1 MKERVNGMKLK
12 IVAILSAALLIS
24 AAIAGLNL
32 LPGSAEAK
40 VGASI
45 GDQAADFKL
54 SGIDGK
60 QYRLS
65 EVIRKHQ
72 ATVVNFWATWCPPC
86 RAEIPDF
93 VRFSQKNANPQIA
106 ILAVNL
112 QESMAQVKDFAQ
124 DAGMKFPVLTD
135 TSGKVG
141 NTYRIYAIPTTFF
154 IDRKG
159 IIRQVVQGSISYSQL
174 ETEIRALLKEK

>member
-1 MKERVNGMKLK
+1 MNLMKQK
-12 IVAILSAALLIS
+12 IFGVLIIGLLVIAL
-24 AAIAGLNL
+24 IAGINL

-40 VGASI
+40 TGTSV

-65 EVIRKHQ
+65 EVIRNNQ

-93 VRFSQKNANPQIA
+93 VRFSQKNANLKIV

-112 QESMAQVKDFAQ
+112 QESPAKVKDFAKS
-124 DAGMKFPVLTD
+124 AGMEFPVLTD

-141 NTYRIYAIPTTFF
+141 NTYRIYAIPTTFI
-154 IDRKG
+154 IDRKRT
-159 IIRQVVQGSISYSQL
+159 IRRVIEGSTNYARL
-174 ETEIRALLKEK
+174 ETEVRALLKEK

>member
-1 MKERVNGMKLK
+1 MKPK
-12 IVAILSAALLIS
+12 ILGVFIIVFLVI
-24 AAIAGLNL
+24 AAIAGINL
-32 LPGSAEAK
+32 LPGTAEAK
-40 VGASI
+40 VGTSA

-65 EVIRKHQ
+65 EVIRNNQ

-93 VRFSQKNANPQIA
+93 VRFSQKNANLKIA
-106 ILAVNL
+106 VLAVNL
-112 QESMAQVKDFAQ
+112 RESPAKVKDFAKS
-124 DAGMKFPVLTD
+124 AGMEFPVLTD

-159 IIRQVVQGSISYSQL
+159 IIRRVIEGSTNYGSL
-174 ETEIRALLKEK
+174 EAEVRALLKEK

>member
-1 MKERVNGMKLK
+1 MKLK
-12 IVAILSAALLIS
+12 IFAILSAGLLVC
-24 AAIAGLNL
+24 AAIAGLSL
-32 LPGSAEAK
+32 LPGAAEAK
-40 VGASI
+40 VGTSV

-60 QYRLS
+60 PYRLS
-65 EVIRKHQ
+65 DVIRNHQ

-93 VRFSQKNANPQIA
+93 VRFAQKNANSPIA

-112 QESMAQVKDFAQ
+112 QESPAKVKDFAQ
-124 DAGMKFPVLTD
+124 NAGMGFPVLTD

-159 IIRQVVQGSISYSQL
+159 IIRQVIEGSTNLDRL
-174 ETEIRALLKEK
+174 ETEVRALLKEK